1 MDIIEEQIYKTKK
14 LDKYNNYFKF
24 INSITSS
31 YDAID
36 ILPMHIKNNF
46 TVDLDMLKKTCKNLD
61 SESNFISLI
70 NKTNSFLDS
79 LSRSKVNLITY
90 KAFLE
95 VEQNESVK
103 NTIRSFKPV
112 RGYSNKVC
120 YNTLSNVTGRL
131 TVKRGPNILTLP
143 KKYRS
148 ILETR
153 FNQGSIISIDFSSLE
168 PRLCLKLSGKDAN
181 QDLYQEIN
189 NILDLNLNRSVI
201 KRAII
206 SVLYGAHYTS
216 LKDIS
221 EIKSKALFDCIKDYF
236 CLDEILTI
244 SKNIDKH
251 GIRRNYE
258 GRPLWNLEE
267 DKENILI
274 NNYIQSSA
282 VDIALKYFSSL
293 PQILDLEKA
302 VPLFVL
308 HDAMIFDIHNDYLQ
322 EFKQIISQGYK
333 HDKLGNFP
341 LKMEIFNNKNQ
352 GLENE
357 Y

>member
-1 MDIIEEQIYKTKK
+1 MNIIEEKIYKTGQ
-14 LDKYNNYFKF
+14 LDKYNKYFNF
-24 INSITSS
+24 VDSITSS
-31 YDAID
+31 YNLVD
-36 ILPMHIKNNF
+36 ILPTHVKSNF
-46 TVDLDMLKKTCKNLD
+46 LKDLNTLKENCKTLD
-61 SESNFISLI
+61 LESNFINLI
-70 NKTNSFLDS
+70 SKNNVFLDS
-79 LSRSKVNLITY
+79 LRRAKVNIITY

-95 VEQNESVK
+95 IEQNESVK
-103 NTIRSFKPV
+103 NTLRSFKPIKS
-112 RGYSNKVC
+112 YSKKVS

-131 TVKRGPNILTLP
+131 TVKHGPNILTLP

-153 FNQGSIISIDFSSLE
+153 FCQGSIISIDFSSLE

-236 CLDEILTI
+236 CLDDILRI

-258 GRPLWNLEE
+258 GRPLWNLKEE
-267 DKENILI
+267 KENILI

-302 VPLFVL
+302 IPLFVL
-308 HDAMIFDIHNDYLQ
+308 HDAMIFDIQTSYLE
-322 EFKQIISQGYK
+322 EFRQIISQGYE

>member
-1 MDIIEEQIYKTKK
+1 MNIIEEKIYKTKH
-14 LDKYNNYFKF
+14 LDKYKNYFKF
-24 INSITSS
+24 IDSITSS
-31 YDAID
+31 YELID
-36 ILPMHIKNNF
+36 ILPNHIKDSF
-46 TVDLDMLKKTCKNLD
+46 SQDLIFLKETCKTLD
-61 SESNFISLI
+61 QEKNFIELI
-70 NKTNSFLDS
+70 SKTNSFLDS
-79 LSRSKVNLITY
+79 LFRSKVNLITY

-103 NTIRSFKPV
+103 NTIRSFKPI
-112 RGYSNKVC
+112 RGYSNKVY

-131 TVKRGPNILTLP
+131 TVKSGPSILTLP

-153 FNQGSIISIDFSSLE
+153 FSQGSIISIDFSSLE
-168 PRLCLKLSGKDAN
+168 PRLCLKLSGKNAN

-189 NILDLNLNRSVI
+189 SILDLNLNRSVI

-221 EIKSKALFDCIKDYF
+221 ETKSKALFDCIKDYF
-236 CLDEILTI
+236 CLDKILAI

-258 GRPLWNLEE
+258 GRPLWNLKEE
-267 DKENILI
+267 KENILI

-293 PQILDLEKA
+293 PQILNLEKA

-308 HDAMIFDIHNDYLQ
+308 HDAMIFDIQSDYLK
-322 EFKQIISQGYK
+322 EFKLIISQGYE

-357 Y
+357 H

>member
-1 MDIIEEQIYKTKK
+1 MNILEEKIYKTTY
-14 LDKYNNYFKF
+14 LDKYKKYFNF
-24 INSITSS
+24 IDTITNS
-31 YDAID
+31 YCLED
-36 ILPMHIKNNF
+36 ILPLHTKSRFIK
-46 TVDLDMLKKTCKNLD
+46 DLSLLKEKCKTLD
-61 SESNFISLI
+61 LESNFISLI
-70 NKTNSFLDS
+70 RKNNYFLDS
-79 LSRSKVNLITY
+79 LAKSKVNIITY

-95 VEQNESVK
+95 IEKNESVK
-103 NTIRSFKPV
+103 NTLRSFKPIK
-112 RGYSNKVC
+112 GYSKKIC

-131 TVKRGPNILTLP
+131 TVKDGPNILTLP
-143 KKYRS
+143 RKYRS
-148 ILETR
+148 ILDSR
-153 FNQGSIISIDFSSLE
+153 FCQGSIISIDFSSLE
-168 PRLCLKLSGKDAN
+168 PRLCLKLNGKDVH

-201 KRAII
+201 KRATI

-221 EIKSKALFDCIKDYF
+221 EIKSKALFDCIKNYF
-236 CLDEILTI
+236 CLNNILEM

-258 GRPLWNLEE
+258 GRPLWNLKEE
-267 DKENILI
+267 KDNILI

-308 HDAMIFDIHNDYLQ
+308 HDAMIFDIQSSYLE
-322 EFKQIISQGYK
+322 EFRQIISQGYE